1 MKTLTIV
8 FAALILAS
16 CGSQADQESVDQ
28 VTTENQTLKMEVATD
43 NPFVGTFIGQ
53 CKYGD
58 LITVTNT
65 ETLHQVSITRYENR
79 DCTGSVK
86 IDNYSRSYTLKN
98 VQKISGVHEVDTVEG
113 ATYRQV
119 AWRKVNDGMILDI
132 SYWDNKAGIDGNRS
146 HTMMEVVLSQVK

>member
-1 MKTLTIV
+1 MKILTIV

-28 VTTENQTLKMEVATD
+28 VATENQKMKMEVATD

-79 DCTGSVK
+79 GCTGSVK

-98 VQKISGVHEVDTVEG
+98 VQKISGVYEVDTVEG
-113 ATYRQV
+113 GNFRQV
-119 AWRKVNDGMILDI
+119 AWRQVDKGMILDI

-146 HTMMEVVLSQVK
+146 YTMMEVVLSQVK